1 MRQVYFSLLI
11 FTLFIWTNVFAGD
24 APVFT
29 NDNLDKYN
37 KQKPMTVREEP
48 KESDSKSD
56 FKDEQKQQKNESDKE
71 YYCKKASEL
80 RRKIES
86 TKKGLEAART
96 ESASASG
103 GAVNVAVSV
112 TSSIAPF
119 EAKLKDAELELAA
132 LEQEAHEKKIP
143 AGWLRC
149 QY

>member
-1 MRQVYFSLLI
+1 MKWVYCSLLI

-29 NDNLDKYN
+29 NDNLEKYS
-37 KQKPMTVREEP
+37 KQKPMVVREEP

-56 FKDEQKQQKNESDKE
+56 FKDEQKQPKSDSDKE

-86 TKKGLEAART
+86 TKKGIGMAIAEKKISPNGLTSTDIGALRAKHDEAVI
-96 ESASASG
+96 E
-103 GAVNVAVSV
+103 
-112 TSSIAPF
+112 
-119 EAKLKDAELELAA
+119 LKD
-132 LEQEAHEKKIP
+132 LEQEAHEKGIP
-143 AGWLRC
+143 PGWLRC